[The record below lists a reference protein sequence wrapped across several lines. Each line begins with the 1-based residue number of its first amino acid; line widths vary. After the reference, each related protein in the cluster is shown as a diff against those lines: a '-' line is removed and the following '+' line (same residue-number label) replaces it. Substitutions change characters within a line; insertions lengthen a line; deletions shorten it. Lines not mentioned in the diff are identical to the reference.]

1 MGGGRQP
8 QGRHEGGD
16 AFHGGLRQ
24 LARLL
29 AAAIEEDQVFGC
41 STVTPSDP
49 VGAFLD
55 TEIRQRGGRSTV
67 SLSAVEADR

>member
-1 MGGGRQP
+1 MGGRRRQE
-8 QGRHEGGD
+8 QAHAGGE

-29 AAAIEEDQVFGC
+29 AAAIEEDQDLGRSVEPP
-41 STVTPSDP
+41 TDP
-49 VGAFLD
+49 VNDLLD
-55 TEIRQRGGRSTV
+55 IEIRQRGARSTV

>member
-1 MGGGRQP
+1 MGRRRRQEQDHAGG
-8 QGRHEGGD
+8 E

-29 AAAIEEDQVFGC
+29 AAAIEEDHDLSRSSAP
-41 STVTPSDP
+41 STDP
-49 VGAFLD
+49 KSALVDF
-55 TEIRQRGGRSTV
+55 EISQRGARTPF

>member
-16 AFHGGLRQ
+16 AFHGGLCQ

-29 AAAIEEDQVFGC
+29 AAAIEEDQVLVR
-41 STVTPSDP
+41 SSRPPTDP
-49 VGAFLD
+49 VSDLLD
-55 TEIRQRGGRSTV
+55 IEIRQRGARSTV

>member
-1 MGGGRQP
+1 MGGRQQP

-16 AFHGGLRQ
+16 AFHGGLCQ

-29 AAAIEEDQVFGC
+29 AAAIDEDQILVSSAGPP
-41 STVTPSDP
+41 TDP
-49 VGAFLD
+49 VSDLLD
-55 TEIRQRGGRSTV
+55 IEISQRGARSTV

>member
-16 AFHGGLRQ
+16 AFHGGLCQ

-29 AAAIEEDQVFGC
+29 AAAIEEDQVLVR
-41 STVTPSDP
+41 SATPPTDP
-49 VGAFLD
+49 VSDLLD
-55 TEIRQRGGRSTV
+55 IEISQRSARSTV
-67 SLSAVEADR
+67 PLAAVEADR

>member
-16 AFHGGLRQ
+16 AFHGGLCQ

-29 AAAIEEDQVFGC
+29 AAAIEEDQDLGR
-41 STVTPSDP
+41 STMPSADP
-49 VGAFLD
+49 KGDLLD
-55 TEIRQRGGRSTV
+55 LEIRQRSARSTV
-67 SLSAVEADR
+67 PLAAVEADR

>member
-1 MGGGRQP
+1 MGGRRQP
-8 QGRHEGGD
+8 QGQHEGGD

-29 AAAIEEDQVFGC
+29 AAAIEEDQDLGR
-41 STVTPSDP
+41 STQHPTDP
-49 VGAFLD
+49 VNDLLD
-55 TEIRQRGGRSTV
+55 IEIRQRGARSTV

>member
-1 MGGGRQP
+1 MGGRRRQE
-8 QGRHEGGD
+8 QEHAGGD

-29 AAAIEEDQVFGC
+29 AAAIEEDQNLGR
-41 STVTPSDP
+41 STEPSTDP
-49 VGAFLD
+49 VGALLD
-55 TEIRQRGGRSTV
+55 TESRQRGARSTV

>member
-16 AFHGGLRQ
+16 AFHGGLCQ

-29 AAAIEEDQVFGC
+29 AAAIEEDQVLVRFA
-41 STVTPSDP
+41 TPPTDP
-49 VGAFLD
+49 VSDLLD
-55 TEIRQRGGRSTV
+55 IEISQRGARSTV